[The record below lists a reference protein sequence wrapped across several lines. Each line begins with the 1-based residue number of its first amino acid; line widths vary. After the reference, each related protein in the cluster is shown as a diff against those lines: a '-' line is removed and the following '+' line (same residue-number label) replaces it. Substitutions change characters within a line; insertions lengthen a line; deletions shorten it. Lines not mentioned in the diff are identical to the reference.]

1 MSHHFPTLICMWMR
15 MTMLDMV
22 DEGMDDMMDA
32 LFTHT
37 HIEAHVMS
45 KPERGLRDLHICPLW
60 EGTSMSKLRACL
72 EILNLQA
79 TYGWSDTSVSALMR
93 YMYIQR

>member
-37 HIEAHVMS
+37 HIGAHVMS
-45 KPERGLRDLHICPLW
+45 ELEKVLRNLPTCPLLH
-60 EGTSMSKLRACL
+60 K
-72 EILNLQA
+72 
-79 TYGWSDTSVSALMR
+79 
-93 YMYIQR
+93 